1 MNTKFIAAYEPQGTT
16 PDLRLVNGSV
26 RAIHPSELLI
36 RVVATGICHTDLIFA
51 TWPADQIPYP
61 KVLGHEGAGVVVEA
75 GPGVTKARPGDFVL
89 LSFHNCKD
97 CHDCKEGH
105 PSFCSKFVEVNYGGE
120 DATYTA
126 EGTDLRGSFFG
137 QSSFAELAVVK
148 ETSVVNVTNIIKTE
162 EELKLFA
169 PLGCGFQTGAA
180 TVENVARAN
189 EKDRVAVLGLGGVG
203 LVSIMTAKM
212 QACRTIIGIDRVPE
226 RLELAKAL
234 GATHVI
240 NTADENIDI
249 KDEIQRVT
257 DGKGSS
263 ITIDTTGNMGL
274 IKAGL
279 EFTANR
285 GQLIFVGVPPLDAMM
300 DLHLVTFMQ
309 TGKVIRGTIEGDA
322 VPAEYLPR
330 MVQWYREGKL
340 PINKLISFYKPENF
354 EIALKDMKIGKTV
367 KPVIVC
373 RKRSP
378 VVVEKQQRT
387 QFRNSL
393 QVILPKDPSSAAS
406 DDLDSPNDACLE
418 PDLSVECGPES
429 PSMCFESLWDQPEI
443 DYPAERLIQDA
454 AENCT
459 KEPGIFEMVLNQ
471 RKDSDFTIISENSR
485 VHQTEPKPASS
496 SDAKLSGQSHIIYS
510 YYSFLDLDISG
521 LLPDD
526 INYLEA
532 QGCFRVPTPEALDE
546 FVQEY
551 FLHVHPALPLLDEAW
566 FWAIFTRPVRGRS
579 NLSLFV
585 FQAMLF
591 TACSFL
597 PFSTLRSLG
606 FASVHNARDT
616 YYRRSKLLFDLC
628 SERNLVSSAQ
638 GALLLSYNGTMKD
651 QKRTNSIWLSTA
663 IHLAQAAGAD
673 QFHTSLNPSLTTV
686 NELKRLWWCCIVRDR
701 ILPLGMRRQLHITS
715 LDVAHGSYLPTEKD
729 FSREIDG
736 SRVYAPQTKRTLV
749 RLFITLCELTVPL
762 TDVIKIVY
770 PTGRLTDIHSPVV
783 HDAQKG
789 RESLQSCEA
798 GLEAWFERA
807 TIQFPTPAGIITREE
822 SLVLYTNLLY
832 IYYHAA
838 CFALYQHKAFIIS
851 QEQAKATSELQR
863 TKSKIEDAALGITE
877 NLKELIQ
884 LRLERFLPISI
895 AAYIAVPLVLH
906 ILDVRLAKRPL
917 QIAQKQGKLNVYI
930 ETMKAMQKLYD
941 GVDDVWTFIRT
952 AIDYATVQDAENETS
967 LQNGYSINAVGCLG
981 SKFNL
986 TNDNEYANDWGNV
999 LVMEP
1004 VLYFRLSRTI
1014 DHSLAL
1020 GRYSEDSTLGLAA
1033 PHSARLPSP
1042 RLFVIDIGSPEQNV
1056 DATTCKHDKA
1066 SVDNGDRESDAG
1078 QDQLLSAPQMLED
1091 INEFIT
1097 YDFGMEDL

>member
-126 EGTDLRGSFFG
+126 EGTDLRGNFFG

-189 EKDRVAVLGLGGVG
+189 EKDRVAVIGLGGVG
-203 LVSIMTAKM
+203 LVSIMTAKI

-257 DGKGSS
+257 DGRGSS

-322 VPAEYLPR
+322 IPAEYLPR

-340 PINKLISFYKPENF
+340 PINKLISFYK
-354 EIALKDMKIGKTV
+354 
-367 KPVIVC
+367 
-373 RKRSP
+373 
-378 VVVEKQQRT
+378 
-387 QFRNSL
+387 
-393 QVILPKDPSSAAS
+393 VILPKDPSSAAS
-406 DDLDSPNDACLE
+406 DGLDSPNDACLE
-418 PDLSVECGPES
+418 PDLSVDCGPES
-429 PSMCFESLWDQPEI
+429 PSMCFEALWDQPEI
-443 DYPAERLIQDA
+443 DYPAERLIQGPT
-454 AENCT
+454 ENRE

-471 RKDSDFTIISENSR
+471 RKDSEFTIISENSR

-566 FWAIFTRPVRGRS
+566 FWAIYTRPVRGRS

-783 HDAQKG
+783 HDAQQG

-832 IYYHAA
+832 IYYH
-838 CFALYQHKAFIIS
+838 
-851 QEQAKATSELQR
+851 QEQAKATSELQG

-930 ETMKAMQKLYD
+930 ETMKAMQNLYD

-967 LQNGYSINAVGCLG
+967 SQNGYSMNAVGCLG
-981 SKFNL
+981 SKSQL

-1020 GRYSEDSTLGLAA
+1020 GRYSEDSTLGLPA

-1056 DATTCKHDKA
+1056 DATTCGHDKA
-1066 SVDNGDRESDAG
+1066 SADNGDRESEAG
-1078 QDQLLSAPQMLED
+1078 QDQFLLEPQMLED
-1091 INEFIT
+1091 IDEFIT
-1097 YDFGMEDL
+1097 CDFGIEDL

>member
-1 MNTKFIAAYEPQGTT
+1 MSHGINPRRKRASKACVAC
-16 PDLRLVNGSV
+16 RSRKV
-26 RAIHPSELLI
+26 R
-36 RVVATGICHTDLIFA
+36 CD
-51 TWPADQIPYP
+51 
-61 KVLGHEGAGVVVEA
+61 
-75 GPGVTKARPGDFVL
+75 VTHRP
-89 LSFHNCKD
+89 HQCTNCALD
-97 CHDCKEGH
+97 NIQC
-105 PSFCSKFVEVNYGGE
+105 
-120 DATYTA
+120 
-126 EGTDLRGSFFG
+126 
-137 QSSFAELAVVK
+137 VVK
-148 ETSVVNVTNIIKTE
+148 
-162 EELKLFA
+162 
-169 PLGCGFQTGAA
+169 
-180 TVENVARAN
+180 
-189 EKDRVAVLGLGGVG
+189 DR
-203 LVSIMTAKM
+203 
-212 QACRTIIGIDRVPE
+212 RT
-226 RLELAKAL
+226 K
-234 GATHVI
+234 
-240 NTADENIDI
+240 
-249 KDEIQRVT
+249 
-257 DGKGSS
+257 
-263 ITIDTTGNMGL
+263 
-274 IKAGL
+274 
-279 EFTANR
+279 
-285 GQLIFVGVPPLDAMM
+285 
-300 DLHLVTFMQ
+300 
-309 TGKVIRGTIEGDA
+309 
-322 VPAEYLPR
+322 Y
-330 MVQWYREGKL
+330 
-340 PINKLISFYKPENF
+340 
-354 EIALKDMKIGKTV
+354 
-367 KPVIVC
+367 
-373 RKRSP
+373 
-378 VVVEKQQRT
+378 
-387 QFRNSL
+387 L

-454 AENCT
+454 AENCA

-663 IHLAQAAGAD
+663 IHLAQAA
-673 QFHTSLNPSLTTV
+673 
-686 NELKRLWWCCIVRDR
+686 VRDR

-715 LDVAHGSYLPTEKD
+715 LDMAHGSYLPTEKD

-783 HDAQKG
+783 HDAQQG

-981 SKFNL
+981 SKSNL

-1042 RLFVIDIGSPEQNV
+1042 RLFVIGIGSPEQNV

-1066 SVDNGDRESDAG
+1066 SVDNGDRESNAG

>member
-1 MNTKFIAAYEPQGTT
+1 MEEAMSHGINPRRKRASKACVAC
-16 PDLRLVNGSV
+16 RSRKV
-26 RAIHPSELLI
+26 R
-36 RVVATGICHTDLIFA
+36 CD
-51 TWPADQIPYP
+51 
-61 KVLGHEGAGVVVEA
+61 
-75 GPGVTKARPGDFVL
+75 VTHRP
-89 LSFHNCKD
+89 HQCTNCALD
-97 CHDCKEGH
+97 NIQC
-105 PSFCSKFVEVNYGGE
+105 
-120 DATYTA
+120 
-126 EGTDLRGSFFG
+126 
-137 QSSFAELAVVK
+137 VVK
-148 ETSVVNVTNIIKTE
+148 
-162 EELKLFA
+162 
-169 PLGCGFQTGAA
+169 
-180 TVENVARAN
+180 
-189 EKDRVAVLGLGGVG
+189 DR
-203 LVSIMTAKM
+203 
-212 QACRTIIGIDRVPE
+212 RT
-226 RLELAKAL
+226 K
-234 GATHVI
+234 
-240 NTADENIDI
+240 
-249 KDEIQRVT
+249 
-257 DGKGSS
+257 
-263 ITIDTTGNMGL
+263 
-274 IKAGL
+274 
-279 EFTANR
+279 
-285 GQLIFVGVPPLDAMM
+285 
-300 DLHLVTFMQ
+300 
-309 TGKVIRGTIEGDA
+309 
-322 VPAEYLPR
+322 Y
-330 MVQWYREGKL
+330 
-340 PINKLISFYKPENF
+340 
-354 EIALKDMKIGKTV
+354 
-367 KPVIVC
+367 

-443 DYPAERLIQDA
+443 DYPAERLIRGA
-454 AENCT
+454 AENCA
-459 KEPGIFEMVLNQ
+459 KGPGIFEMVLNQ

-485 VHQTEPKPASS
+485 VHQAEPKPASS

-749 RLFITLCELTVPL
+749 QLFITLCELTVPL

-783 HDAQKG
+783 HDAQQG
-789 RESLQSCEA
+789 RDSLQSCEA

-851 QEQAKATSELQR
+851 QEQAKVTSELQW

-981 SKFNL
+981 SKSNL

-1066 SVDNGDRESDAG
+1066 SVDNGDKKSDVG
-1078 QDQLLSAPQMLED
+1078 QNQLLSAPQMLED